1 MKVYLVGIKGVAM
14 SALAIILKKM
24 GYEIYGSDID
34 DIFITDEELI
44 KNNIKIDIGFD
55 PLKINESINFLVYS
69 GANKGLENQQVKKA
83 INLGIKIYSQAEYIG
98 KLIKEFEISIAITGS
113 HGKTTTSS
121 LLAYCLIKLGANP
134 SYMIGSSSFNNFLGG
149 DFKGK
154 KYFVFE
160 ADEYAVD
167 PPRVKT
173 IKLEYY
179 YPDYAVI
186 TNIDF
191 DHPDVYRDID
201 HVKKIFLKFINNSKK
216 VYLCIDDSN
225 SKDLLSKVNK
235 RIISF
240 GYSNEADFKIQEF
253 KMDLSGSTF
262 ILSKKSEALG
272 EFKTNLYG
280 EKNISNITGVI
291 AILLDLGYGLES
303 IKEAIKD
310 FNGAKRR
317 FELIF
322 KENDTFLYDD
332 YAHHPSEIEATL
344 KAAKSIFKDKRIIV
358 IFQSHTFSRTQ
369 KFLKEFA
376 TTLSLADKT
385 YVMPIFSSAREN
397 KNDFNV
403 SAQSIVDMA
412 EKNVDIKAIDN
423 KNDLM
428 LELSRNLRLGDV
440 IFTLGAGYLN
450 NYSTDI
456 IGVIKSLK

>member
-1 MKVYLVGIKGVAM
+1 MKVYFVGIKGVAM

-24 GYEIYGSDID
+24 GYEVCGSDVD

-44 KNNIKIDIGFD
+44 KNKIKIDIGFD
-55 PLKINESINFLVYS
+55 PLKINKSINFLIYS
-69 GANKGLENQQVKKA
+69 GANEGLENEQVKKA
-83 INLGIKIYSQAEYIG
+83 INLGIKNYSQAEYIG
-98 KLIKEFEISIAITGS
+98 KLIKEFDISIAVTGS

-121 LLAYCLIKLGANP
+121 LLAYCLIKLGGNP

-149 DFKGK
+149 DYKDK
-154 KYFVFE
+154 KYFIFE

-167 PPRVKT
+167 PPRDNT
-173 IKLEYY
+173 IKLEHYN
-179 YPDYAVI
+179 PDYAII

-191 DHPDVYRDID
+191 DHPDVYKDID

-216 VYLCIDDSN
+216 VYLCIDDLN
-225 SKDLLSKVNK
+225 SRDLLSKTNK
-235 RIISF
+235 KIISF
-240 GYSNEADFKIQEF
+240 GYSNDADFKIQEF
-253 KMDLSGSTF
+253 NTNFSGSNF
-262 ILSKKSEALG
+262 IIKQKNKTLG

-280 EKNISNITGVI
+280 EKNISNIAGII
-291 AILLDLGYGLES
+291 AILIDLGYDLEN

-310 FNGAKRR
+310 FKGAKRR

-322 KENDTFLYDD
+322 EKNSTFLYDD

-344 KAAKSIFKDKRIIV
+344 KAAKNIFKNKRIIV

-376 TTLSLADKT
+376 NSLALADKI

-403 SAQSIVDMA
+403 SAQSIVDVA
-412 EKNVDIKAIDN
+412 EKNVDIKALID
-423 KNDLM
+423 KNELM
-428 LELSRNLRLGDV
+428 LELRRNLRRGDV
-440 IFTLGAGYLN
+440 IFTMGAGYLN

>member
-24 GYEIYGSDID
+24 GYEVYGSDVD

-55 PLKINESINFLVYS
+55 PFKINESINFLIYS
-69 GANKGLENQQVKKA
+69 GANEGLENQQVKKA
-83 INLGIKIYSQAEYIG
+83 ITLGIKIYSQAEYIG
-98 KLIKEFEISIAITGS
+98 KLIKEFEISIAVTGS

-121 LLAYCLIKLGANP
+121 LLAYCLIKLGGNP

-149 DFKGK
+149 DFKSK

-167 PPRVKT
+167 PPRDRT

-179 YPDYAVI
+179 YPVIAVI

-191 DHPDVYRDID
+191 DHPDVYKDID
-201 HVKKIFLKFINNSKK
+201 HVKEIFLKFINNSKK
-216 VYLCIDDSN
+216 VYLCIDDLN
-225 SKDLLSKVNK
+225 SKDLLSKTNK
-235 RIISF
+235 EIISF
-240 GYSNEADFKIQEF
+240 GYSNEADFQIQEI
-253 KMDLSGSTF
+253 KMNLIGSTF
-262 ILSKKSEALG
+262 ILSKKDKSLG

-291 AILLDLGYGLES
+291 ALLIDLGYNLED
-303 IKEAIKD
+303 IKEVIKD

-322 KENDTFLYDD
+322 KENNTFLYDD

-344 KAAKSIFKDKRIIV
+344 KAAKNIFKNKRIIV

-376 TTLSLADKT
+376 TSLSLADKT

-403 SAQSIVDMA
+403 NAQSIVDMA
-412 EKNVDIKAIDN
+412 EKNVDIKAINN
-423 KNDLM
+423 KNDLV
-428 LELSRNLRLGDV
+428 LELRSNLRVGDV
-440 IFTLGAGYLN
+440 IFTMGAGYLN